1 MLRALAGFM
10 VHPNVGAILALDL
23 GVEPITNAR
32 LEAYM
37 REHGLPLDHVRHAFL
52 SVGGGLAAGLAA
64 GEKIVR
70 GWIDA
75 VEADVRTEEPLAGLR
90 IALQCGGSDAF
101 SGVSGNPLAGAIVHE
116 LIRHGGTGV
125 LCETD
130 ETAGAEAYVLRNTR
144 DIEIAR
150 GVLRHIQSF
159 KERLSWHGVT
169 PESNPSGGN
178 KLRGLYN
185 ITLKSL
191 GAVHKKDPRT
201 PVDHVIDYADPLTA
215 PGFYFMN
222 SPGNDLEGIAGQVAS
237 GCNLVLFVT
246 GNGSITN
253 FPFVPTLKITTTT
266 QRHLLLKHEM
276 DINAGRYLDG
286 EAMPALVDEAF
297 DLTIATASGERTQ
310 GEKAGHSQAQLW
322 RNWRQTER
330 GADRGDRGAARA
342 GRAAAAGR
350 GDRRVRRVG
359 AGAHRH
365 GAHRPGPADEHVL
378 VADRAARGRAPQRLQ
393 RRPAPRHRS
402 LRRAGALRG
411 LRLRRRIDLRHAAAD
426 LPRLRHPSQRRG
438 GAAPRARLREGAERR
453 DAARLRARRPAAR
466 SLRLG
471 ERPARWRHRSR
482 DRARAA
488 VVRDPAARSR
498 PPGATSGSAR

>member
-1 MLRALAGFM
+1 
-10 VHPNVGAILALDL
+10 
-23 GVEPITNAR
+23 
-32 LEAYM
+32 
-37 REHGLPLDHVRHAFL
+37 
-52 SVGGGLAAGLAA
+52 
-64 GEKIVR
+64 
-70 GWIDA
+70 
-75 VEADVRTEEPLAGLR
+75 
-90 IALQCGGSDAF
+90 
-101 SGVSGNPLAGAIVHE
+101 
-116 LIRHGGTGV
+116 
-125 LCETD
+125 
-130 ETAGAEAYVLRNTR
+130 
-144 DIEIAR
+144 
-150 GVLRHIQSF
+150 
-159 KERLSWHGVT
+159 
-169 PESNPSGGN
+169 
-178 KLRGLYN
+178 
-185 ITLKSL
+185 
-191 GAVHKKDPRT
+191 
-201 PVDHVIDYADPLTA
+201 
-215 PGFYFMN
+215 MN

-310 GEKAGHSQAQLW
+310 GEQAGHSQAQLW
-322 RNWRQTER
+322 RNWRQTS
-330 GADRGDRGAARA
+330 AARI
-342 GRAAAAGR
+342 AAIEARPVPDGQPLPVG

-378 VADRAARGRAPQRLQ
+378 VADRPARGGAPERLQ

-411 LRLRRRIDLRHAAAD
+411 LRLRRRIDVRHAAAD
-426 LPRLRHPSQRRG
+426 LPRLRHASQRRG
-438 GAAPRARLREGAERR
+438 GAAARARLREGAERR

-482 DRARAA
+482 DRPRAA
-488 VVRDPAARSR
+488 VVRHPARVPGRRARRPARRADDRRPQRGSARGRRGGEPRRARQRRARRWRHRADPGGRSADCRRRLPRRGPRATRRRARRWSTASRSRRRASTSSRPTPTTGSRTSPAWRPAARTSSSAPWATGRSR
-498 PPGATSGSAR
+498 GTR